1 MFRIPSAVVLCL
13 GLMLCSGTGFGGDG
27 PTVLTG
33 GRIEVIDRAR
43 LASDQMGVL
52 AREIS
57 PEGTRVQAG
66 QVVAELEDDIP
77 KAALAAA
84 EVLASSDADV
94 RAKKNAAEL
103 ALVELERAR
112 FANNRTAGTVPEL
125 EVKRLELTYQQA
137 LLETERAE
145 KELELNQRRRDQA
158 AAMLQSYRVKVP
170 FSGVITRVM
179 RQRGEAVRQGDPI
192 LELVNIDRVRI
203 ALEAPLHLREQ
214 FFEGMEVQVF
224 LADSPSTSGPND
236 RSVSLDSS
244 KPRTQGCSGR
254 ITFIDPAAEP
264 LSRTV
269 RVHVLVEDNSEQ
281 YLTPGLSA
289 NVTLIRPA
297 AAP

>member
-1 MFRIPSAVVLCL
+1 
-13 GLMLCSGTGFGGDG
+13 MLCSGTGFGGDG